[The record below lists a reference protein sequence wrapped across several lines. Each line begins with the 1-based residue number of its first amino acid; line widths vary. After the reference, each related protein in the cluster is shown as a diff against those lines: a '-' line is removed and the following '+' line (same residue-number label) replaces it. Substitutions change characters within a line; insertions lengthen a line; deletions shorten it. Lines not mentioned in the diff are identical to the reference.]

1 MIPKLLTVED
11 ISVLLGIGKTTAYK
25 LIREMNYAKI
35 GRRILV
41 SEDEISNYIKTH
53 STDHSENE
61 SS

>member
-11 ISVLLGIGKTTAYK
+11 ISALLGIGKTTAYK
-25 LIREMNYAKI
+25 LVREMNYAKI

-41 SEDEISNYIKTH
+41 SENELCNYIETH
-53 STDHSENE
+53 STVPSENE